1 MVGCDSKGGGLL
13 ELNNAN
19 KGKFLALVHPMKTY
33 RFLASFR
40 LTLTGE
46 SATVH
51 HESSAK
57 VQGSFRD
64 FLAEQ
69 LHDRNKRKAFLADL
83 TGHRDPEPVSL
94 SIELQGYF
102 IPVY

>member
-1 MVGCDSKGGGLL
+1 
-13 ELNNAN
+13 
-19 KGKFLALVHPMKTY
+19 MKTY

-40 LTLTGE
+40 LTLAGE
-46 SATVH
+46 PATVH

-57 VQGSFRD
+57 VQGSF
-64 FLAEQ
+64 
-69 LHDRNKRKAFLADL
+69 KAFLADL

>member
-1 MVGCDSKGGGLL
+1 
-13 ELNNAN
+13 
-19 KGKFLALVHPMKTY
+19 MKTY

-40 LTLTGE
+40 LTLAGE
-46 SATVH
+46 STTVR

-57 VQGSFRD
+57 VQGSFEA

-69 LHDRNKRKAFLADL
+69 LYDRNKRKAFLADL

-94 SIELQGYF
+94 SIELQRYF

>member
-1 MVGCDSKGGGLL
+1 
-13 ELNNAN
+13 
-19 KGKFLALVHPMKTY
+19 MKTY
-33 RFLASFR
+33 RFRASFR
-40 LTLTGE
+40 STLAGE
-46 SATVH
+46 STTVH

-57 VQGSFRD
+57 VQGSFEA

-69 LHDRNKRKAFLADL
+69 LYDGNKRKAFLADL

>member
-1 MVGCDSKGGGLL
+1 
-13 ELNNAN
+13 
-19 KGKFLALVHPMKTY
+19 MKTY

-40 LTLTGE
+40 LTLAGE
-46 SATVH
+46 STTIH
-51 HESSAK
+51 HESSAR
-57 VQGSFRD
+57 VQGSFKA

-83 TGHRDPEPVSL
+83 TGHRDLEPLAL
-94 SIELQGYF
+94 SVELQGYF

>member
-1 MVGCDSKGGGLL
+1 
-13 ELNNAN
+13 
-19 KGKFLALVHPMKTY
+19 MKTY

-40 LTLTGE
+40 LTLAGE
-46 SATVH
+46 PATVH
-51 HESSAK
+51 HESSAR
-57 VQGSFRD
+57 VQCSFKA

-83 TGHRDPEPVSL
+83 TGHRDLEPLAL
-94 SIELQGYF
+94 SVELQGYF

>member
-1 MVGCDSKGGGLL
+1 
-13 ELNNAN
+13 
-19 KGKFLALVHPMKTY
+19 MKTY

-51 HESSAK
+51 HESSAR
-57 VQGSFRD
+57 VQGSFRN

-83 TGHRDPEPVSL
+83 TGHRDLEPLAL
-94 SIELQGYF
+94 SVELQGYF

>member
-1 MVGCDSKGGGLL
+1 
-13 ELNNAN
+13 
-19 KGKFLALVHPMKTY
+19 MKTY

-46 SATVH
+46 SATVR

-57 VQGSFRD
+57 VQCSFKA

>member
-1 MVGCDSKGGGLL
+1 
-13 ELNNAN
+13 
-19 KGKFLALVHPMKTY
+19 MKTY
-33 RFLASFR
+33 RFRASFR
-40 LTLTGE
+40 STLAGE
-46 SATVH
+46 STTVH

-57 VQGSFRD
+57 VQGSFKA

-83 TGHRDPEPVSL
+83 TGHRDPEPLAL

>member
-1 MVGCDSKGGGLL
+1 
-13 ELNNAN
+13 
-19 KGKFLALVHPMKTY
+19 MKTY

-40 LTLTGE
+40 LTLAGE
-46 SATVH
+46 STTVH
-51 HESSAK
+51 HKSSAK
-57 VQGSFRD
+57 VQGSFKA
-64 FLAEQ
+64 FLSDQ

>member
-1 MVGCDSKGGGLL
+1 
-13 ELNNAN
+13 
-19 KGKFLALVHPMKTY
+19 MKTY

-40 LTLTGE
+40 LTLAGE
-46 SATVH
+46 PATVH

-57 VQGSFRD
+57 VQGSFKA

>member
-1 MVGCDSKGGGLL
+1 
-13 ELNNAN
+13 
-19 KGKFLALVHPMKTY
+19 MKTY

-40 LTLTGE
+40 LTLAGE
-46 SATVH
+46 SATVR

-57 VQGSFRD
+57 VQGSFEA

-83 TGHRDPEPVSL
+83 TGHRDTEPVSL